1 MKSKAPLILMEQMAM
16 LLVFALA
23 AALCLQ
29 AFVKSDSLSSRS
41 RDRDR
46 AVTLAQTVAETVRA
60 SGGSPG
66 QAIAAAAEK
75 LGYRCDQSVLDQSFD
90 GDWTAW
96 RSRAPPRRWRACTRL
111 RSAYGRSRTSCS
123 PSRSP
128 GRGRERAMDSK
139 RRFTPPPVGGVSL
152 LVVFAVLCL
161 TVFALL
167 SLSTVQADVRLA
179 DASVRAVSE
188 YYAADRQAQEILARL
203 RAGEFPEEITMEGD
217 VYGYTCPI
225 SENRNLKVEVR
236 LRGSEYT
243 VLCWQSVP
251 AEEWES
257 DDTLE
262 LWDGGLPF

>member
-1 MKSKAPLILMEQMAM
+1 
-16 LLVFALA
+16 
-23 AALCLQ
+23 
-29 AFVKSDSLSSRS
+29 
-41 RDRDR
+41 
-46 AVTLAQTVAETVRA
+46 
-60 SGGSPG
+60 
-66 QAIAAAAEK
+66 
-75 LGYRCDQSVLDQSFD
+75 
-90 GDWTAW
+90 
-96 RSRAPPRRWRACTRL
+96 
-111 RSAYGRSRTSCS
+111 
-123 PSRSP
+123 
-128 GRGRERAMDSK
+128 MDSK

-161 TVFALL
+161 
-167 SLSTVQADVRLA
+167 TVQADVRLA

>member
-1 MKSKAPLILMEQMAM
+1 
-16 LLVFALA
+16 
-23 AALCLQ
+23 
-29 AFVKSDSLSSRS
+29 
-41 RDRDR
+41 
-46 AVTLAQTVAETVRA
+46 
-60 SGGSPG
+60 
-66 QAIAAAAEK
+66 
-75 LGYRCDQSVLDQSFD
+75 
-90 GDWTAW
+90 
-96 RSRAPPRRWRACTRL
+96 
-111 RSAYGRSRTSCS
+111 
-123 PSRSP
+123 
-128 GRGRERAMDSK
+128 MDSK
-139 RRFTPPPVGGVSL
+139 RRFTPPPVGGGSL

>member
-1 MKSKAPLILMEQMAM
+1 
-16 LLVFALA
+16 
-23 AALCLQ
+23 
-29 AFVKSDSLSSRS
+29 
-41 RDRDR
+41 
-46 AVTLAQTVAETVRA
+46 
-60 SGGSPG
+60 
-66 QAIAAAAEK
+66 
-75 LGYRCDQSVLDQSFD
+75 
-90 GDWTAW
+90 
-96 RSRAPPRRWRACTRL
+96 
-111 RSAYGRSRTSCS
+111 
-123 PSRSP
+123 
-128 GRGRERAMDSK
+128 MDSK
-139 RRFTPPPVGGVSL
+139 RRFTPPPEGGVSL
-152 LVVFAVLCL
+152 LVVFAVICL

-203 RAGEFPEEITMEGD
+203 RAGEFPDEITMEGD

-243 VLCWQSVP
+243 VLCWQSMP